1 MILRTLQRRQA
12 LLGAVLLAALAPAA
26 SGGELYR
33 YRNQEGNVV
42 VDYQVPAEYV
52 GRGYEVLNEDGM
64 VVRVVPRELTEEEK
78 KAADAQRKLE
88 EEARA
93 EQERLRQWDESLL
106 LRYST
111 VADIEAARERAL
123 SNLRIRLSIL
133 KGNRRSLKQKVEN
146 YQAEA
151 ANLERA
157 GREVDVARLRAIEDL
172 QAEIT
177 TTERAIADRQR
188 EIEELSDDFQA
199 DIERF
204 EQLLEVVELRRTL
217 ISKQNQQK

>member
-1 MILRTLQRRQA
+1 MIAGTLQRRQGP
-12 LLGAVLLAALAPAA
+12 LGAVLLLVLAPTVLA
-26 SGGELYR
+26 GELYR
-33 YRNQEGNVV
+33 YRNADGTVV

-52 GRGYEVLNEDGM
+52 GRGYEVLNEEGM
-64 VVRVVPRELTEEEK
+64 VIRVVPRELTEQEK
-78 KAADAQRKLE
+78 QAADAQRKLE

-93 EQERLRQWDESLL
+93 EQERLRQWDETLL

-146 YQAEA
+146 FQAEA

-157 GREVDVARLRAIEDL
+157 GLEVDMARLRAIENL
-172 QAEIT
+172 QAEIEA
-177 TTERAIADRQR
+177 TERAIADRGR
-188 EIEELSDDFQA
+188 EIEELSGEFQA

-204 EQLLEVVELRRTL
+204 EQLLEVVELRRTML
-217 ISKQNQQK
+217 SKKK